1 MSGEPEDGEVSVIGS
16 STPQTLRERLA
27 WDPAQGR
34 VCDGP
39 RRYLLMRPDVL
50 MGAVVAMVPAYR
62 QSFLVG
68 WAQSTRDHGA
78 DSLRAYAQMVQGD
91 HEALMHA
98 TVQAAAD
105 LGWGRWSLTLE
116 DGLLHLAV
124 LDSPFVAGW
133 LAASQ
138 GRPSDEPVCAPI
150 RGMLQALAE
159 VVLQGPVE
167 VEETHC
173 RAMQPVSPG
182 AAEPPATTGS
192 EGLQA
197 HAPAC
202 HFLARARRPA

>member
-1 MSGEPEDGEVSVIGS
+1 MSVTEP

-50 MGAVVAMVPAYR
+50 MGAVVGMVPAYR
-62 QSFLVG
+62 QSFLAG

-91 HEALMHA
+91 RHALMQA
-98 TVQAAAD
+98 TVAAAAD
-105 LGWGRWSLTLE
+105 LGWGHWSLALK
-116 DGLLHLAV
+116 DGTLHLEV
-124 LDSPFVAGW
+124 RDSPFVAGW

-138 GRPSDEPVCAPI
+138 GRTAEEPVCSPI

-159 VVLQGPVE
+159 VVLEGPVE
-167 VEETHC
+167 VQEAECAAVLAPASHPAGTG
-173 RAMQPVSPG
+173 ALQAQG
-182 AAEPPATTGS
+182 AACTCRFT
-192 EGLQA
+192 
-197 HAPAC
+197 
-202 HFLARARRPA
+202 ARARSAA